1 MMILKYIK
9 SCIVIM
15 IVVLCGAQYV
25 HADLQTHP
33 EYEVKAAFI
42 YNFLNLIDWPIDQEL
57 NDTINLCVVGKNQFG
72 TTLENV
78 DYSVIGNKTLVVK
91 YVQSF
96 QDIGDSNVVFVSS
109 SEKRRLK
116 QIHQTLTDTNVLTI
130 GDTKGFAQQGVI
142 INFYIKDDNVH
153 FEVNMDAAKRAGLK
167 ISSKLLRLAKIVY
180 DMPIRKDK

>member
-9 SCIVIM
+9 SGIVIM
-15 IVVLCGAQYV
+15 IVALCSAQNV
-25 HADLQTHP
+25 RADLQPHP

-42 YNFLNLIDWPIDQEL
+42 YNFLNLIDWPINQEF

-78 DYSVIGNKTLVVK
+78 DYSVIGNKTLTVK

-153 FEVNMDAAKRAGLK
+153 FEINVDAAKRAGLK
-167 ISSKLLRLAKIVY
+167 ISSKLLRLSKIVNET
-180 DMPIRKDK
+180 PKRKDK